1 MPTLPALRFFLRRA
15 VVPPAAGLVP
25 AALLGAGLLVPPA
38 AAQDGAGAPYEATYE
53 SLGQHEA
60 PEWFHDAKLGIFIHW
75 GVYAVPAWA
84 PRGEYAEWY
93 PEHYDEPGTPTYEYH
108 NETYGPEVE
117 YEDFVSDF
125 RAQNW
130 DPARWAQLFE
140 EAGARYVIPVA
151 EHHDGFPMWDSRY
164 TEWDAA
170 DRGPQRDIIGELA
183 EAVRAEGLRFGASY
197 HAMLNYYAPKYSGPH
212 PAYMSEDYV
221 RYMNTKA
228 RELIDEYHPS
238 VLWLDGD
245 WMGTPEQFRSKELI
259 AYFYNQAAERDQAV
273 AVNDRWGQSRGTRG
287 DFYTQEYEYGIKGQ
301 KILPHTWESCRGVG
315 HSFGYNRQEGPE
327 DYSTTRGLVTKL
339 IDTVSKNGNLLLNV
353 GPKANGVIP
362 EVQRQRLRGI
372 GQWLDVNG
380 EAIFGT
386 RPWKTYGEEGVRF
399 TRKGDSVYAVCMGWP
414 GTEATLGALGFDSEH
429 APGNVSSVRMLGS
442 DEKLSWSQEAD
453 GLKVKTPDKQPCQHA
468 FTFKIGFS
476 S

>member
-1 MPTLPALRFFLRRA
+1 MDRRQFLTVLGGSMALGPALRS
-15 VVPPAAGLVP
+15 VAAGSSGAYEPTWESIEKHPVP
-25 AALLGAGLLVPPA
+25 
-38 AAQDGAGAPYEATYE
+38 D
-53 SLGQHEA
+53 
-60 PEWFHDAKLGIFIHW
+60 WFHNAKFGIFIHW
-75 GVYAVPAWA
+75 GVYAVPGWA
-84 PRGEYAEWY
+84 PLGEYAEWY
-93 PEHYDEPGTPTYEYH
+93 PRRMYDEGSATYKYH
-108 NETYGPEVE
+108 KEKYGPPDEFT
-117 YEDFVSDF
+117 YADFIPMF
-125 RAQNW
+125 KAEKW
-130 DPARWAQLFE
+130 DPDRWAELFDE
-140 EAGARYVIPVA
+140 IGARYVVPVG
-151 EHHDGFPMWDSRY
+151 EHHDGFAMWDSDL
-164 TEWDAA
+164 TEYDAA
-170 DRGPQRDIIGELA
+170 DMGPERDIIGELG
-183 EAVRAEGLRFGASY
+183 RACRDRGMKYGPSY
-197 HAMLNYYAPKYSGPH
+197 HRMMNYYDPSNP
-212 PAYMSEDYV
+212 
-221 RYMNTKA
+221 TKA
-228 RELIDEYHPS
+228 FGNPHYTSDGPKPKFVEGWQARWRELCDKYQPD
-238 VLWLDGD
+238 LMWWDGD
-245 WMGTPEQFRSKELI
+245 WMAPVETWKSKQMVAE
-259 AYFYNQAAERDQAV
+259 YYNLAREWGKEV
-273 AVNDRWGQSRGTRG
+273 LVNDRLGQVRGKRG

-301 KILPHTWESCRGVG
+301 KILPHKWESCRGVG

-468 FTFKIGFS
+468 FTFKIVFS